1 MRGFWAVR
9 RPAWVA
15 GGLAVAVVVLTVW
28 LLRAK
33 SGVNTATVLSLT
45 VSVLSLA
52 VAVRGLV
59 PTSTSSKVARELA
72 DRVERERG
80 RARRQ
85 ALGMTGDA
93 RPADMA
99 FRAPV
104 AGEEPELVR
113 WRSDGG
119 TEYGTLRNVAGFYR
133 SLDRGRMVVLGE
145 PGAGKTVLA
154 TQLVID
160 LIEGLPD
167 SELQPGARPPVPV
180 WLTLTSVDL
189 GQADWLARASAE
201 ELAAQLD
208 QQMAA
213 QIAAVYQISRSAAD
227 RLIRERWV
235 LPVLDGLDE
244 MDTPEPGAAGLVR
257 PRAAAVVRA
266 LNAGTGRRPVV
277 LVSRRGEYGQLAR
290 SATGGGEDPV
300 LQDARQIVLQPL
312 DVPAIC
318 DYLTRRFPGDRPG
331 QLASRWDG
339 VRAALQAP
347 AAAGQG
353 AGLAGV
359 LSSPWQLFLAAT
371 AYQDDTSDPGELI
384 RRPADELGEYLLGQ
398 LIPAVARRTARP
410 DGDHY
415 QPDQVRAWLGT
426 LARHLDQT
434 SNDPEL
440 RWSPTDLPL
449 ERLWPIGGTKAVRW
463 LSTLAN
469 LVILGAGFAVL
480 GLLWVHA
487 NGRWYPDT
495 RPAWGG
501 FIAGIVGIVYYAS
514 FLTANTDPTL
524 NRLNLRLTSHASRR
538 KLAGALAF
546 GQTIGLAGGLA
557 FSLAYGRAGEL
568 AAGPL
573 LGLAVGLGVGLRDN
587 FSLAVRPSTVM
598 RQNITYALAGGL
610 AVGLAFVLAFGR
622 GGALTFGLAGGLA
635 VGLAGGLAVGLAV
648 WTRYLIGCWLA
659 QRKGMLP
666 RRVGHFLDWAYQA
679 NLLRMAGTAAQFR
692 HRELQDWLISLT
704 QDHPA
709 QTVREQESKTL
720 GLLYNRSKLTGSV
733 KHAPRGAR
741 TSLDGDTF
749 VQVKAVRERLQ
760 DRRLLRKGHAG
771 RHVRDQRE
779 PARPHPIGRQAQGSR
794 LPAWELPSPS
804 SERGSRRQMREP
816 IVACT
821 VRSSCTLRH
830 SGMSCHAAFRTWLAA
845 GPGLLPG
852 LLEPL
857 TGTTGLS
864 LYRQVGQS
872 PPP

>member
-1 MRGFWAVR
+1 MSRGFWAVR

-59 PTSTSSKVARELA
+59 PSSTSSRVARELA
-72 DRVERERG
+72 GWVAQERG

-93 RPADMA
+93 RPADMT

-104 AGEEPELVR
+104 PGEEPELVR

-119 TEYGTLRNVAGFYR
+119 PEQGTLRNVASYYR

-167 SELQPGARPPVPV
+167 TELQPGAQPPVPV

-189 GQADWLARASAE
+189 GEADSLARASAE
-201 ELAAQLD
+201 ELAARLD
-208 QQMAA
+208 QQIAA
-213 QIAAVYQISRSAAD
+213 QISAAYQISRPAAE

-244 MDTPEPGAAGLVR
+244 MDTPGPGASGPVR

-277 LVSRRGEYGQLAR
+277 LVCRRGEYGQLAQ
-290 SATGGGEDPV
+290 SASTGGEDPV

-318 DYLTRRFPGDRPG
+318 DHLTRRFPADQPG

-359 LSSPWQLFLAAT
+359 LSSPWRLFLAAT

-384 RRPADELGEYLLGQ
+384 RQPADDVGEYLLGQ
-398 LIPAVARRTARP
+398 LIPAVTRRTARP
-410 DGDHY
+410 SGDHY
-415 QPDQVRAWLGT
+415 QPGEVRAWLGT
-426 LARHLDQT
+426 LARRLDQT
-434 SNDPEL
+434 SKDPEL
-440 RWSPTDLPL
+440 RWSPTDLRQ
-449 ERLWPIGGTKAVRW
+449 EQLWPIGGRKTVRR
-463 LSTLAN
+463 LSMLTNVVL
-469 LVILGAGFAVL
+469 LGAVFAVP
-480 GLLWVHA
+480 GLIWVHA
-487 NGRWYPDT
+487 NGRWYPNT
-495 RPAWGG
+495 RPAWIGL
-501 FIAGIVGIVYYAS
+501 ISIIVIVVFYAS
-514 FLTANTDPTL
+514 FLTANTDPIL

-538 KLAGALAF
+538 KLAV
-546 GQTIGLAGGLA
+546 GLAGGLA
-557 FSLAYGRAGEL
+557 FWLGITLA
-568 AAGPL
+568 
-573 LGLAVGLGVGLRDN
+573 
-587 FSLAVRPSTVM
+587 
-598 RQNITYALAGGL
+598 QWLAGGL
-610 AVGLAFVLAFGR
+610 AVGLGVALAVALASGLSSGLAIGLMGSFSVAVQPTTVMRQNIAYALAVGLAACLAGWLAGILAGEAAFGLALGLA
-622 GGALTFGLAGGLA
+622 GGVAGGLA
-635 VGLAGGLAVGLAV
+635 VGLAA
-648 WTRYLIGCWLA
+648 WIRYLIGCWLGR
-659 QRKGMLP
+659 RKGILP
-666 RRVGHFLDWAYQA
+666 PRVGQFLDWAYRA

-692 HRELQDWLISLT
+692 HRELQAWLISHTKDRPPQTMQKQENRTDAAL
-704 QDHPA
+704 HP
-709 QTVREQESKTL
+709 E
-720 GLLYNRSKLTGSV
+720 GG
-733 KHAPRGAR
+733 
-741 TSLDGDTF
+741 GD
-749 VQVKAVRERLQ
+749 
-760 DRRLLRKGHAG
+760 
-771 RHVRDQRE
+771 
-779 PARPHPIGRQAQGSR
+779 
-794 LPAWELPSPS
+794 
-804 SERGSRRQMREP
+804 
-816 IVACT
+816 
-821 VRSSCTLRH
+821 
-830 SGMSCHAAFRTWLAA
+830 
-845 GPGLLPG
+845 
-852 LLEPL
+852 
-857 TGTTGLS
+857 
-864 LYRQVGQS
+864 
-872 PPP
+872 